1 MTAGQAQSPTSAP
14 DRDATDH
21 PEGDPAE
28 AGRPEAGHAET
39 GRPEAGRPEAGRPEA
54 AAEAPAAGR
63 GTGTSRRRR
72 RSWLTWRRLPVLL
85 ELATL
90 GAAYMAPS
98 LVRIVLT
105 TTRSEAFGHAAAL
118 YQAEIDLGM
127 NVEPWFNHLV
137 ASHAEAALAVGYYY
151 ALLHFILTPLALA
164 WLYVFRPRAFPR
176 LRSALVLST
185 IGANIVFWTWPVAP
199 PRFAIGGMTDIL
211 TTHNVL
217 DSADPHGVTGA
228 ANLYAALPSL
238 HVAWATWCAVA
249 VVAATRT
256 RWRHLAWLYPAAT
269 TFVVVSSAN
278 HFVLDVAGG
287 LLITGLG
294 LVVARLPWAGLLR
307 PRALS
312 AAALSS
318 ATLSAAAFGAMA
330 GVPIPPGAIIPAAQ
344 AAGARDE
351 ADREARVPSTAPQ

>member
-1 MTAGQAQSPTSAP
+1 MAGRAQPPAPAP
-14 DRDATDH
+14 DRDVAD
-21 PEGDPAE
+21 
-28 AGRPEAGHAET
+28 RPKT
-39 GRPEAGRPEAGRPEA
+39 
-54 AAEAPAAGR
+54 AAGAGAGTDR
-63 GTGTSRRRR
+63 GTGASGGRR
-72 RSWLTWRRLPVLL
+72 RSWLTWRRLPILL

-105 TTRSEAFGHAAAL
+105 TTRSEAFGHAAML
-118 YQAEIDLGM
+118 YHAEADVGID
-127 NVEPWFNHLV
+127 VEPWFNHLV
-137 ASHAEAALAVGYYY
+137 APHAQAALAVGYYY

-176 LRSALVLST
+176 LRSALVLAT

-211 TTHNVL
+211 TAHNVL

-249 VVAATRT
+249 VVMATRT

-269 TFVVVSSAN
+269 TFVVLSSAN
-278 HFVLDVAGG
+278 HFVFDVAGG

-294 LVVARLPWAGLLR
+294 LAAARLPWARLPR
-307 PRALS
+307 PRSLS

-330 GVPIPPGAIIPAAQ
+330 GVPIPAGAIIPVARAADPEPEPAQ
-344 AAGARDE
+344 LGGA
-351 ADREARVPSTAPQ
+351 PSHPG

>member
-1 MTAGQAQSPTSAP
+1 MAARGRSPESGLDRAVAGPPQPA
-14 DRDATDH
+14 
-21 PEGDPAE
+21 GD
-28 AGRPEAGHAET
+28 
-39 GRPEAGRPEAGRPEA
+39 
-54 AAEAPAAGR
+54 APAADR
-63 GTGTSRRRR
+63 GAARRPRR
-72 RSWLTWRRLPVLL
+72 TWLTWRRLPVLL

-90 GAAYMAPS
+90 AAAYMAPS

-118 YQAEIDLGM
+118 YQAEVGLGI

-137 ASHAEAALAVGYYY
+137 APHATAALAVGYYY

-199 PRFAIGGMTDIL
+199 PRFAIRGMTDIL
-211 TTHNVL
+211 TAHNVL

-238 HVAWATWCAVA
+238 HVAWATWVAVA
-249 VVAATRT
+249 VVISTRT

-269 TFVVVSSAN
+269 TFVVLSSAN
-278 HFVLDVAGG
+278 HFVFDVAGG

-294 LVVARLPWAGLLR
+294 LAAARLPWIRLPR

-312 AAALSS
+312 LAALNG
-318 ATLSAAAFGAMA
+318 ATLSAAAFSAMA
-330 GVPIPPGAIIPAAQ
+330 GVPMPPSVILASARAARATPPGAPGAPPPEPAQ
-344 AAGARDE
+344 VGGGASPPR
-351 ADREARVPSTAPQ
+351 

>member
-1 MTAGQAQSPTSAP
+1 MTARVQPPESALHN
-14 DRDATDH
+14 RGIADH
-21 PEGDPAE
+21 TES
-28 AGRPEAGHAET
+28 
-39 GRPEAGRPEAGRPEA
+39 
-54 AAEAPAAGR
+54 AAEAPAAGS
-63 GTGTSRRRR
+63 GTAASHRPL

-90 GAAYMAPS
+90 AAAYMAPS

-118 YQAEIDLGM
+118 YQAETAMGV

-137 ASHAEAALAVGYYY
+137 APHAEAALAVGYYY

-164 WLYVFRPRAFPR
+164 WLYVFRPRSFPR
-176 LRSALVLST
+176 LRSVLVLST

-211 TTHNVL
+211 TAHNVL

-249 VVAATRT
+249 VVMATRT

-269 TFVVVSSAN
+269 TFVVLSSAN
-278 HFVLDVAGG
+278 HFVFDVAGG
-287 LLITGLG
+287 LLIVGLG
-294 LVVARLPWAGLLR
+294 LVAARLPWVRLPR

-318 ATLSAAAFGAMA
+318 ATLSAAAFSAMA
-330 GVPIPPGAIIPAAQ
+330 GVPMPPSLIIASARAARPASPAPPAQ
-344 AAGARDE
+344 EPAQE
-351 ADREARVPSTAPQ
+351 PARVGGRASRPG

>member
-1 MTAGQAQSPTSAP
+1 MAARVQSPGSAL
-14 DRDATDH
+14 DRGVVDP
-21 PEGDPAE
+21 PEP
-28 AGRPEAGHAET
+28 
-39 GRPEAGRPEAGRPEA
+39 
-54 AAEAPAAGR
+54 AAEAPGADRGGAA
-63 GTGTSRRRR
+63 RRPRR
-72 RSWLTWRRLPVLL
+72 TWLTWRRLPVLL

-90 GAAYMAPS
+90 AAAYMAPS

-105 TTRSEAFGHAAAL
+105 TTRSDAFGHAATL
-118 YQAEIDLGM
+118 YQAEVQLGI

-137 ASHAEAALAVGYYY
+137 APHAAAALAVGYYY

-199 PRFAIGGMTDIL
+199 PRFAVGGMTDIL
-211 TTHNVL
+211 TAHNVL

-238 HVAWATWCAVA
+238 HVAWATWVAVA
-249 VVAATRT
+249 VVMATRT

-269 TFVVVSSAN
+269 TFVVLSSAN

-294 LVVARLPWAGLLR
+294 LVAARLPWIRLPR

-312 AAALSS
+312 LAALNG
-318 ATLSAAAFGAMA
+318 ATLSAAAFSAMA
-330 GVPIPPGAIIPAAQ
+330 GVPMPPSVILASARAARSAAPGSPGSAAPEPAQVGGATSPP
-344 AAGARDE
+344 R
-351 ADREARVPSTAPQ
+351 

>member
-1 MTAGQAQSPTSAP
+1 V
-14 DRDATDH
+14 
-21 PEGDPAE
+21 PAN
-28 AGRPEAGHAET
+28 GS
-39 GRPEAGRPEAGRPEA
+39 
-54 AAEAPAAGR
+54 
-63 GTGTSRRRR
+63 SRRPR
-72 RSWLTWRRLPVLL
+72 RSWLTWRRLPILL

-105 TTRSEAFGHAAAL
+105 TTRSAAFGHAATL
-118 YQAEIDLGM
+118 YQAEKTVGV

-137 ASHAEAALAVGYYY
+137 APHAAAALAVGYYY

-211 TTHNVL
+211 TAHNVL

-238 HVAWATWCAVA
+238 HVAWATWCAFA
-249 VVAATRT
+249 VVMATRT

-269 TFVVVSSAN
+269 TFVVLSSAN
-278 HFVLDVAGG
+278 HFVFDVAGG
-287 LLITGLG
+287 LLITALG
-294 LVVARLPWAGLLR
+294 LVAARLPWVRLPR

-330 GVPIPPGAIIPAAQ
+330 GVPLPPSVIIASARAARRPPEPSAGGEPEPELEPPAPRAPEPVQ
-344 AAGARDE
+344 AGGS
-351 ADREARVPSTAPQ
+351 PSQPG

>member
-1 MTAGQAQSPTSAP
+1 MGQ
-14 DRDATDH
+14 
-21 PEGDPAE
+21 
-28 AGRPEAGHAET
+28 
-39 GRPEAGRPEAGRPEA
+39 
-54 AAEAPAAGR
+54 
-63 GTGTSRRRR
+63 
-72 RSWLTWRRLPVLL
+72 
-85 ELATL
+85 L
-90 GAAYMAPS
+90 G
-98 LVRIVLT
+98 
-105 TTRSEAFGHAAAL
+105 
-118 YQAEIDLGM
+118 ID
-127 NVEPWFNHLV
+127 VEPWFNHLV
-137 ASHAEAALAVGYYY
+137 APHATAALAVGYYY

-211 TTHNVL
+211 TAHNVL

-238 HVAWATWCAVA
+238 HVAWATWVAVA
-249 VVAATRT
+249 VVMSTRT

-269 TFVVVSSAN
+269 TFVVLSSAN
-278 HFVLDVAGG
+278 HFVFDVAGG

-294 LVVARLPWAGLLR
+294 LVVARVPRARLPR

-318 ATLSAAAFGAMA
+318 ASLSAVAFGAMV
-330 GVPIPPGAIIPAAQ
+330 GVPLAPYAIVPVARAVPEDHEDHEDKEPAQ
-344 AAGARDE
+344 VGGGVSRPD
-351 ADREARVPSTAPQ
+351 

>member
-1 MTAGQAQSPTSAP
+1 MTARVQPPESAL
-14 DRDATDH
+14 DL
-21 PEGDPAE
+21 GV
-28 AGRPEAGHAET
+28 AGRPEPAAET
-39 GRPEAGRPEAGRPEA
+39 
-54 AAEAPAAGR
+54 PAAGR
-63 GTGTSRRRR
+63 GTAASRRPRR
-72 RSWLTWRRLPVLL
+72 TWLTWRRLPVLL

-118 YQAEIDLGM
+118 YRSETDLGI
-127 NVEPWFNHLV
+127 NAEPWFNHLV
-137 ASHAEAALAVGYYY
+137 APHAEAALAVGYYY

-164 WLYVFRPRAFPR
+164 WLYVFRSRAFPR

-199 PRFAIGGMTDIL
+199 PRFAIPGMTDIL
-211 TTHNVL
+211 TAHNVL

-249 VVAATRT
+249 VVLATRT

-269 TFVVVSSAN
+269 TFVVLSSAN

-294 LVVARLPWAGLLR
+294 LVAARLPWGRLPR

-312 AAALSS
+312 VAALGS

-330 GVPIPPGAIIPAAQ
+330 GVPIPPSVIIASARTARAARPSQEPAQVGGSASRP
-344 AAGARDE
+344 GELRRRDL
-351 ADREARVPSTAPQ
+351 SPQKDHGRS

>member
-1 MTAGQAQSPTSAP
+1 
-14 DRDATDH
+14 
-21 PEGDPAE
+21 
-28 AGRPEAGHAET
+28 
-39 GRPEAGRPEAGRPEA
+39 
-54 AAEAPAAGR
+54 
-63 GTGTSRRRR
+63 
-72 RSWLTWRRLPVLL
+72 
-85 ELATL
+85 
-90 GAAYMAPS
+90 MAPS

-105 TTRSEAFGHAAAL
+105 TTRSEAFGHAAML
-118 YQAEIDLGM
+118 YQAEADVGID
-127 NVEPWFNHLV
+127 VEPWFNHLV
-137 ASHAEAALAVGYYY
+137 APHAEAALAVGYYY

-199 PRFAIGGMTDIL
+199 PRFAIGGMTDVL
-211 TTHNVL
+211 TAHNVL

-249 VVAATRT
+249 VVMATRT

-269 TFVVVSSAN
+269 TFVVLSSAN
-278 HFVLDVAGG
+278 HFVFDVAGG

-294 LVVARLPWAGLLR
+294 LVAARLPWARMPR
-307 PRALS
+307 PRSLS

-330 GVPIPPGAIIPAAQ
+330 GVPIPAGAIIPAAR
-344 AAGARDE
+344 AAGPEPEPAP
-351 ADREARVPSTAPQ
+351 VGGPPSHPG

>member
-1 MTAGQAQSPTSAP
+1 MAARVQPPESAL
-14 DRDATDH
+14 DEGAADH
-21 PEGDPAE
+21 PEP
-28 AGRPEAGHAET
+28 
-39 GRPEAGRPEAGRPEA
+39 
-54 AAEAPAAGR
+54 AAEAPAADR
-63 GTGTSRRRR
+63 DRAARRPH
-72 RSWLTWRRLPVLL
+72 RSWLTWRRLPILL

-90 GAAYMAPS
+90 AAAYMAPS

-105 TTRSEAFGHAAAL
+105 TTRSEAFGHAATL
-118 YQAEIDLGM
+118 YRGETDLGI

-137 ASHAEAALAVGYYY
+137 APHAAAALAVGYYY

-164 WLYVFRPRAFPR
+164 WLYVFRPGAFPR

-211 TTHNVL
+211 TAHNVL

-238 HVAWATWCAVA
+238 HVAWATWVAVA
-249 VVAATRT
+249 VVMATRT

-269 TFVVVSSAN
+269 TFVVLSSAN
-278 HFVLDVAGG
+278 HFVFDVAGG

-294 LVVARLPWAGLLR
+294 LVAARIPWVHLPR

-312 AAALSS
+312 MAALNG
-318 ATLSAAAFGAMA
+318 ATLSAAAFSAMA
-330 GVPIPPGAIIPAAQ
+330 GVPMPPSVIIASARAARAAPPAQEAAQ
-344 AAGARDE
+344 E
-351 ADREARVPSTAPQ
+351 PARVGGGASHPG